1 MAFILEDANQ
11 QRLIE
16 AGNNY
21 ERKTG
26 ERNPTN
32 ISVIESDY
40 IQSDEILRDFSGIG
54 FNVEPFPNI
63 PEGTLWYNQDV
74 TTTAFRAVFFGDSA
88 GNEVDAMYKLTEL
101 AEYIRRNVLLMNE
114 TAEYVSIPWW
124 AYVLVSAAVIAGAAA
139 YIILKRR
146 KGTRPRERHSLKRT
160 VIAWGLMIPFLV
172 LLGMFYVYPIFHNFY
187 LSFTNYSGV
196 NLRDYGLV
204 GFANYRQIFTEGV
217 KGLLGMGLWTFVF
230 AFSVIA
236 ISFIF
241 GVLLA
246 TLLETAGMKVARVYR
261 LIYILPWV
269 IPAVITLLMWQGLL
283 ETEGADKPTPGAR
296 RSRQGAVAHEP
307 HYGPR
312 LHRLRHGLVF
322 LPLLHGRGFGFFT
335 INPQGIL
342 RGRENRRRLALLYI
356 FSYHPAAGV

>member
-1 MAFILEDANQ
+1 
-11 QRLIE
+11 
-16 AGNNY
+16 
-21 ERKTG
+21 
-26 ERNPTN
+26 
-32 ISVIESDY
+32 
-40 IQSDEILRDFSGIG
+40 
-54 FNVEPFPNI
+54 
-63 PEGTLWYNQDV
+63 
-74 TTTAFRAVFFGDSA
+74 
-88 GNEVDAMYKLTEL
+88 
-101 AEYIRRNVLLMNE
+101 
-114 TAEYVSIPWW
+114 
-124 AYVLVSAAVIAGAAA
+124 
-139 YIILKRR
+139 
-146 KGTRPRERHSLKRT
+146 
-160 VIAWGLMIPFLV
+160 MIPFLV

-283 ETEGADKPTPGAR
+283 ETEGG
-296 RSRQGAVAHEP
+296 
-307 HYGPR
+307 
-312 LHRLRHGLVF
+312 
-322 LPLLHGRGFGFFT
+322 
-335 INPQGIL
+335 
-342 RGRENRRRLALLYI
+342 
-356 FSYHPAAGV
+356 